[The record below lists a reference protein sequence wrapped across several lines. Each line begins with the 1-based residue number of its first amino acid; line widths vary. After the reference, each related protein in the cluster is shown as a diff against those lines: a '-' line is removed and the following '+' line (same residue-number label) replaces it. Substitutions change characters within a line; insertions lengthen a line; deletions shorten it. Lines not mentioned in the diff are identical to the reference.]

1 MNCKCLQGLRF
12 KKAHVTHPELKATF
26 CLPILGVKKNPSS
39 SLYTTLG
46 VITKGTVI
54 EVNVSELGLVTQGGK
69 VIWGQSDWLFTF
81 WLCNT
86 YKCFT
91 EWKMKCDV
99 VFQVN
104 SPRWRITQKMMAV
117 LMPCC
122 LYNGN
127 LKRLTWNCDSWVQ
140 PGTALA
146 WILLSL
152 SEYRRSW
159 NHKTGWFADSWSF
172 VFSSGLTKT
181 RGSEIKCCLFSNKI
195 FSCFS
200 LHLLFFHCFCIL
212 S

>member
-1 MNCKCLQGLRF
+1 
-12 KKAHVTHPELKATF
+12 
-26 CLPILGVKKNPSS
+26 
-39 SLYTTLG
+39 
-46 VITKGTVI
+46 
-54 EVNVSELGLVTQGGK
+54 
-69 VIWGQSDWLFTF
+69 
-81 WLCNT
+81 
-86 YKCFT
+86 
-91 EWKMKCDV
+91 MKCDV

-152 SEYRRSW
+152 SAYRRSW

-200 LHLLFFHCFCIL
+200 LHLLFFHESFCIL
-212 S
+212 CEESRYLILLYFIMVVPWDWCNQTVIQLYLRGVLGHFSPAI